1 MDIFFIICAGVCFTA
16 AVILFTIQKTKKSTL
31 AGNIAFVMIVVSL
44 LSIGCYSL
52 DVDTLFRKEHSS
64 QFSQPTTSA
73 ATTERNNGRP
83 VKKDKFTPSQQTTNK
98 SDTVYITRNGEKYH
112 LSYTCGNNQYYEC
125 TIDQALARGLT
136 PCKKCAQ

>member
-16 AVILFTIQKTKKSTL
+16 AVILFRIQKTKKSTI
-31 AGNIAFVMIVVSL
+31 AGNIAFVMIIISF

-52 DVDTLFRKEHSS
+52 DVDTLFQKEHSS
-64 QFSQPTTSA
+64 EFSQPTTSA
-73 ATTERNNGRP
+73 VTNERNNGRP
-83 VKKDKFTPSQQTTNK
+83 VKDDSHQPAQQSPEST
-98 SDTVYITRNGEKYH
+98 DTVYITRNGEKYH
-112 LSYTCGNNQYYEC
+112 FSYTCSNNQYYEC

>member
-16 AVILFTIQKTKKSTL
+16 AVILFRIQKTKKSTI
-31 AGNIAFVMIVVSL
+31 AGNIAFVMIIISF

-52 DVDTLFRKEHSS
+52 DVDTLFQKEHSS
-64 QFSQPTTSA
+64 EFSQPTTSA
-73 ATTERNNGRP
+73 VTTERNNGRP
-83 VKKDKFTPSQQTTNK
+83 VKKDNQTTEPQALAD

-112 LSYTCGNNQYYEC
+112 FSYTCSNNQYYEC